1 MSIGRRR
8 AGMTAALLRRLA
20 SSLLSLAL
28 LVTLVFFMIYATPGG
43 PAYSI
48 LGVHA
53 SPAAVAALNRQM
65 GLDHPI
71 WRQYLTW
78 WAHLL
83 RGDLGY
89 SFTQHAPVADLI
101 GSYLHNT
108 VLLDLVAAT
117 GAIVLTVLLGLLQGA
132 RARGSVGRLIGAWQI
147 VGYSLPTFF
156 VGTALI
162 LVFAADLAWLPPGGI
177 GGTGHASGLA
187 GIGNLW
193 RHLALPAVTLALPLT
208 AGLSRYFGHQV
219 RDEYRQDYVRAAAAR
234 GLGPA
239 RIAFGHVLR
248 NAVRP
253 LVTLI
258 GMMIPSLFVGGV
270 LTESVFNYPGLG
282 WLLWR
287 SALEQDYPTLTAIVL
302 LIGVLT
308 VLGNLA
314 ADLLNT
320 LLDVRVRYD

>member
-1 MSIGRRR
+1 MIVALARRL
-8 AGMTAALLRRLA
+8 GGALL
-20 SSLLSLAL
+20 SVAL

-53 SPAAVAALNRQM
+53 SPNAVAALNRQM
-65 GLDHPI
+65 GLDHPV
-71 WRQYLTW
+71 WQQYLTW
-78 WAHLL
+78 WMHLA

-89 SFTQHAPVADLI
+89 SYTEHAPVASLI

-108 VLLDLVAAT
+108 LLLDSVVAIAAI
-117 GAIVLTVLLGLLQGA
+117 GAAVVLGLAQGA
-132 RARGSVGRLIGAWQI
+132 YAHRLPGRLIGAWQI

-156 VGTALI
+156 VGTVVI

-177 GGTGHASGLA
+177 GGAAAAGHPLMP
-187 GIGNLW
+187 W
-193 RHLALPAVTLALPLT
+193 RHLALPAATLALPLA

-248 NAVRP
+248 NAARP
-253 LVTLI
+253 LATLI
-258 GMMIPSLFVGGV
+258 GMMVPSLFVGGV

-302 LIGVLT
+302 LIGILT

-320 LLDVRVRYD
+320 VLDVRVRYD

>member
-1 MSIGRRR
+1 MKR
-8 AGMTAALLRRLA
+8 ALLQRLG

-53 SPAAVAALNRQM
+53 TPAAVAALNHQM

-78 WAHLL
+78 WDHLL
-83 RGDLGY
+83 HGNLGY
-89 SFTQHAPVADLI
+89 SFTQHAPVVDLI

-108 VLLDLVAAT
+108 LLLDAVAAT
-117 GAIVLTVLLGLLQGA
+117 AAIMLAIALGLAQGA
-132 RARGSVGRLIGAWQI
+132 RARDLGRVIGAGQI
-147 VGYSLPTFF
+147 IGYSLPTFF
-156 VGTALI
+156 VGTVLI
-162 LVFAADLAWLPPGGI
+162 LVLSADLAWLPPGGL
-177 GGTGHASGLA
+177 GGSARSPGLA
-187 GIGNLW
+187 SLW
-193 RHLALPAVTLALPLT
+193 RHLALPAVTLALPLA

-219 RDEYRQDYVRAAAAR
+219 REEYRQDYVRAAQAR
-234 GLGPA
+234 GLSPL
-239 RIAFGHVLR
+239 RIAYGHVLR

-253 LVTLI
+253 LVTVI
-258 GMMIPSLFVGGV
+258 GMMIPSLVVGGV

-308 VLGNLA
+308 ILGNLA
-314 ADLLNT
+314 ADLVNT

>member
-1 MSIGRRR
+1 
-8 AGMTAALLRRLA
+8 MTKALLWRLGN
-20 SSLLSLAL
+20 SLLSLAL

-53 SPAAVAALNRQM
+53 TPAGVAALNRQM
-65 GLDHPI
+65 GLDHPV

-78 WAHLL
+78 WDHLAH
-83 RGDLGY
+83 GNLGY

-108 VLLDLVAAT
+108 LLLDAVAAAAAIML
-117 GAIVLTVLLGLLQGA
+117 AIVLGLAQGA
-132 RARGSVGRLIGAWQI
+132 RARGLGRIIGAGQI
-147 VGYSLPTFF
+147 IGYSLPTFF
-156 VGTALI
+156 VGTVLI
-162 LVFAADLAWLPPGGI
+162 LVFAADLAWLPPGGL
-177 GGTGHASGLA
+177 GDTARVSGLA
-187 GIGNLW
+187 TLW
-193 RHLALPAVTLALPLT
+193 RHLALPAVTLALPLA

-219 RDEYRQDYVRAAAAR
+219 RDEYRQDYVRAARSR
-234 GLGPA
+234 GLSPL
-239 RIAFGHVLR
+239 RIAFRHVLR

-253 LVTLI
+253 LVTVI
-258 GMMIPSLFVGGV
+258 GMMIPSLVVGGV

-308 VLGNLA
+308 ILGNLA
-314 ADLLNT
+314 ADLVNT

>member
-1 MSIGRRR
+1 MIIALARRL
-8 AGMTAALLRRLA
+8 GGALL
-20 SSLLSLAL
+20 SVAL

-53 SPAAVAALNRQM
+53 SPNAVAALNRQM
-65 GLDHPI
+65 GLDHPV
-71 WRQYLTW
+71 WQQYLTW
-78 WAHLL
+78 WMHLA

-89 SFTQHAPVADLI
+89 SYTEHAPVASLL

-108 VLLDLVAAT
+108 LLLDSVVAVAAI
-117 GAIVLTVLLGLLQGA
+117 GAAMALGLAQGA
-132 RARGSVGRLIGAWQI
+132 YAHRLPGRLIGAWQI

-156 VGTALI
+156 VGTVLI

-177 GGTGHASGLA
+177 GGAAATGHSL
-187 GIGNLW
+187 IPW
-193 RHLALPAVTLALPLT
+193 RHLALPAATLALPLA

-248 NAVRP
+248 NASRP
-253 LVTLI
+253 LATLI
-258 GMMIPSLFVGGV
+258 GMMVPSLFVGGV

-302 LIGVLT
+302 LIGILT

-320 LLDVRVRYD
+320 VLDVRVRYD

>member
-1 MSIGRRR
+1 MI
-8 AGMTAALLRRLA
+8 AALTKRLGDA
-20 SSLLSLAL
+20 LLSVAL
-28 LVTLVFFMIYATPGG
+28 LVTLVFFMVYATPGG

-53 SPAAVAALNRQM
+53 SPNAVAALNRQM
-65 GLDHPI
+65 GLDHPV
-71 WRQYLTW
+71 WQQYLTW
-78 WAHLL
+78 WAHLAH
-83 RGDLGY
+83 GNLGY
-89 SFTQHAPVADLI
+89 SYTEHAPVASLI
-101 GSYLHNT
+101 GTYFHNT
-108 VLLDLVAAT
+108 LLLDAVVAVAAIGLAT
-117 GAIVLTVLLGLLQGA
+117 LLGLAQGA
-132 RARGSVGRLIGAWQI
+132 YGRRLPARLIGAWQI
-147 VGYSLPTFF
+147 LGYSLPTFF
-156 VGTALI
+156 VGTVLI

-177 GGTGHASGLA
+177 GGETATAHSAT
-187 GIGNLW
+187 LW
-193 RHLALPAVTLALPLT
+193 HHLILPAATLSLPLT
-208 AGLSRYFGHQV
+208 AGLSRFFGQQV

-234 GLGPA
+234 GLGPI

-248 NAVRP
+248 NAARP
-253 LVTLI
+253 LTTLI
-258 GMMIPSLFVGGV
+258 GMMVPSLFVGGV

-302 LIGVLT
+302 LIGILT

>member
-1 MSIGRRR
+1 MRKGGSLVIV
-8 AGMTAALLRRLA
+8 AVLRRLGG
-20 SSLLSLAL
+20 SVLSVAL

-53 SPAAVAALNRQM
+53 SPNAVAALDRQM
-65 GLDHPI
+65 GLDHPV
-71 WRQYLTW
+71 WQQYLTW
-78 WAHLL
+78 WMHLAH
-83 RGDLGY
+83 GNLGY
-89 SFTQHAPVADLI
+89 SYTQHAPVVRLI

-108 VLLDLVAAT
+108 LLLDAVVAVAAIGLAVT
-117 GAIVLTVLLGLLQGA
+117 LGLAQGA
-132 RARGSVGRLIGAWQI
+132 YARRLPERLIGAWQI

-156 VGTALI
+156 VGTVLI

-177 GGTGHASGLA
+177 GGAAATAPGGT
-187 GIGNLW
+187 LW
-193 RHLALPAVTLALPLT
+193 RHLVLPAATLTLPLA

-248 NAVRP
+248 NAARP
-253 LVTLI
+253 LATLI
-258 GMMIPSLFVGGV
+258 GMMVPQIFVGGV

-302 LIGVLT
+302 LIGILT